1 MSGTW
6 ASGWATGDVVTAA
19 EFAKGVGS
27 IYDTTL
33 GIASASID
41 VTPIVGT
48 YAHLIFELSGRGDA
62 AATNVSVWVRYN
74 NDSGAN
80 YDSQYVAR
88 QRRAARPCGVGRR
101 DDRDRRGDPGRDRA
115 VERVRPRCGA
125 TSPATPAT
133 IGQKSGVVAVGA
145 EDANA
150 SGGLTSYAY
159 AHWWRSTAAI
169 TRITLL
175 PSSGNFVGG
184 TRLTIYAMGA

>member
-19 EFAKGVGS
+19 EIAKGVGA

-48 YAHLIFELSGRGDA
+48 YAHLIFELRG
-62 AATNVSVWVRYN
+62 AATP
-74 NDSGAN
+74 
-80 YDSQYVAR
+80 
-88 QRRAARPCGVGRR
+88 RRRTCPCGCGTTTTAARTTTRSRRRRRRCGVGRR
-101 DDRDRRGDPGRDRA
+101 VGRRHDRDRRRHPRRDRA
-115 VERVRPRCGA
+115 GERLRDGAVRHPRLRRDDRA
-125 TSPATPAT
+125 E
-133 IGQKSGVVAVGA
+133 VRRLAVGA
-145 EDANA
+145 EDRERLRR
-150 SGGLTSYAY
+150 SDESYAY

-169 TRITLL
+169 NRITLL
-175 PSSGNFVGG
+175 PSSGNFIIG